1 MFSHHLRYV
10 YVTCC
15 SLALVA
21 CVTGVEEESSETAGV
36 TSAAL
41 VNGATCDPEN
51 AAGVASQ
58 VERALLDTI
67 AFAEGTRDHGKDGYN
82 VTFAYRYFDSCDEH
96 PNLKICSG
104 SLCSTAAGRYQF
116 LYKTYLGLKLPNFW
130 PEQQERGALEL
141 IERRG
146 VSLPATPLTATQFAN
161 ALDKLSY
168 EWSSLP
174 PGRYGETRRTLQQIR
189 DEYCTLAA
197 CGKQAGSERVASLN
211 RGHDGNGFYAI
222 DWQGILHRYE
232 RQASGSFLDRVLTS
246 GWQSVTSM
254 GAGADY
260 DLDGEP
266 DFVTMD
272 FEYGLELQLGDGA
285 DDFWYSPI
293 ALRGEPLISFGAAA
307 DYDHDALPDFV
318 AIDAAGYLSLARG
331 DGTGRFDIMP
341 LFGATADIDSLGG
354 GADYDGDG
362 HADFV
367 ALRVNGS
374 TTLYRGDG
382 SGHFSTQ
389 PLQLDGPRLRLLG
402 GGADYTR
409 DGRADLLAFTTDG
422 EAYLYAGQDNG
433 GFEARALG
441 AGWDELLFVD

>member
-1 MFSHHLRYV
+1 MSSHHLLRYA
-10 YVTCC
+10 YVSCC
-15 SLALVA
+15 SLSLVA
-21 CVTGVEEESSETAGV
+21 CVLDAEQPPETGL

-41 VNGATCDPEN
+41 VSGTACDPDN
-51 AAGVASQ
+51 ALGVASAQ
-58 VERALLDTI
+58 ERALLDTI

-116 LYKTYLGLKLPNFW
+116 LYKTYVGLKLPNFW

-141 IERRG
+141 VSRRG
-146 VSLPATPLTATQFAN
+146 VTLPAAPLTATQFAN

-189 DEYCTLAA
+189 DEYCKLAS
-197 CGKQAGSERVASLN
+197 CGAQPGPEREPSVN
-211 RGHDGNGFYAI
+211 RGHDASGFYAI
-222 DWQGILHRYE
+222 DRQGILHRYQRE
-232 RQASGSFLDRVLTS
+232 ASGEFVGRALTS
-246 GWQSVTSM
+246 GWRSVTGM

-260 DLDGEP
+260 DLDGET

-272 FEYGLELQLGDGA
+272 SEYGLELQLGDGA
-285 DDFWYSPI
+285 DDFWYSPL
-293 ALRGEPLISFGAAA
+293 ALTGEPLIRFGAAA
-307 DYDHDALPDFV
+307 DYDHDSLPDFV
-318 AIDAAGYLSLARG
+318 AVDAAGHLILARG
-331 DGTGRFDIMP
+331 DGTGQFDTEA
-341 LFGATADIDSLGG
+341 LFGAAADVVSLGG

-367 ALRVNGS
+367 ALRDNAAL
-374 TTLYRGDG
+374 TLYRGDG
-382 SGHFSTQ
+382 FGAFSPQ
-389 PLQLDGPRLRLLG
+389 PLELDGPRLRLLG

-409 DGRADLLAFTTDG
+409 DGRADLLAFTADG
-422 EAYLYAGQDNG
+422 EAFVYAGKVSG
-433 GFEARALG
+433 GFEAQALG
-441 AGWDELLFVD
+441 SGWEELSFVD